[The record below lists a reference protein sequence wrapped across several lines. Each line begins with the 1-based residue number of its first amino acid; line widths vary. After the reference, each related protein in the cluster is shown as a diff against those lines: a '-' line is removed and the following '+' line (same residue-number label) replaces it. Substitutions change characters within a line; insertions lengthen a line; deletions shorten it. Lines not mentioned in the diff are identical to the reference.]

1 MKKKSVNT
9 AEEVDGMDSYAPGK
23 FCNAYQPKI
32 SPKIFIDILNEKDL
46 SICAVLVWEM
56 LLFPE

>member
-1 MKKKSVNT
+1 
-9 AEEVDGMDSYAPGK
+9 MDSYAPGK